1 MRKQFVFE
9 LSDEAVFQRTR
20 LGQRELVW
28 PSGHLSATQRRVLGV
43 VTGYTPLR
51 VVVDLAGGASD
62 MPESI
67 EGLVQMGLI
76 ELATDP
82 RIEPSTPIS
91 GSTASR
97 LRR

>member
-1 MRKQFVFE
+1 MREQFVFE

-43 VTGYTPLR
+43 ITGYTPLR

-67 EGLVQMGLI
+67 EGLVQRGLI
-76 ELATDP
+76 ELAADQ
-82 RIEPSTPIS
+82 RLEPSRPI
-91 GSTASR
+91 GGAIASR
-97 LRR
+97 RWP